1 MVTAWGDGFYLRPP
15 EIRKIYKA
23 IRVNANIY
31 LFAPR
36 RVGKTSILKHIEE
49 FPVAGFYFVYTITG
63 SVGPNNDF
71 FKVIFEELIKN
82 KAINNLSKVSNSLK
96 NFLSDILQKVK
107 SFQGVELREG
117 EEPAYHQL
125 LLQLIDTMEN
135 KYGRV
140 VIMIDEFPQTIQNI
154 LDSKGLDE
162 ARNFIQ
168 LNRELRHQK
177 ELEDKVSFIYT
188 GSTSLFP
195 MIEKITSL
203 KAVNDLKIIEVEPLS
218 TEEAKDFLTK
228 LMSNE
233 GMKWKMIL

>member
-1 MVTAWGDGFYLRPP
+1 
-15 EIRKIYKA
+15 
-23 IRVNANIY
+23 
-31 LFAPR
+31 
-36 RVGKTSILKHIEE
+36 
-49 FPVAGFYFVYTITG
+49 
-63 SVGPNNDF
+63 
-71 FKVIFEELIKN
+71 
-82 KAINNLSKVSNSLK
+82 
-96 NFLSDILQKVK
+96 
-107 SFQGVELREG
+107 
-117 EEPAYHQL
+117 
-125 LLQLIDTMEN
+125 
-135 KYGRV
+135 
-140 VIMIDEFPQTIQNI
+140 MIDEFPQTIQNI

-233 GMKWKMIL
+233 GMK